1 MKLRGKRGNPK
12 TAAKVRISPLPAVS
26 AQHLLLLT
34 FLPLG
39 PSFPSPLCP
48 FSALL
53 TACGDCESDG
63 FILLPFLGDFF
74 VRQNVVCGSSIIL
87 IIVLQ
92 FLEEIPS
99 DCLYF
104 CPFLGAGVILVSR

>member
-1 MKLRGKRGNPK
+1 MKLRGKGGTLK
-12 TAAKVRISPLPAVS
+12 PL
-26 AQHLLLLT
+26 QKCGFLLLLT

-53 TACGDCESDG
+53 TASGDCKSDG
-63 FILLPFLGDFF
+63 FILLPFLGGSF
-74 VRQNVVCGSSIIL
+74 VRPNVVCGSSIIL